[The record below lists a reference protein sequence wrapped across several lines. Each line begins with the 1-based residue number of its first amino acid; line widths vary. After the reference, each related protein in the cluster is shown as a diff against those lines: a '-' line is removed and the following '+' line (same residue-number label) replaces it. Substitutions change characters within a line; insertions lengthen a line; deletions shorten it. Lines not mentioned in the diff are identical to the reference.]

1 MISAEL
7 ADLRQGLTVL
17 LASAPMTGLTAQIR
31 VLLVRVHGTRAA
43 PSEQAP
49 QQATA
54 ASGAL
59 VGGFRGKIDVGDQH
73 RIGVQNRS
81 PIPVAGDRCD
91 QRTLGGEDLLEEL
104 FGTPTVRIVLAALPQ
119 LARTSGCDQRR
130 EALPSITLGILL
142 RQVGAAAGRERDRAF
157 GESRDLVM
165 RSEEHTSELQS
176 RGHLVCRLLL
186 D

>member
-59 VGGFRGKIDVGDQH
+59 VGGFRGETDVGDQH

-91 QRTLGGEDLLEEL
+91 QRTLAGEDLLAEPY
-104 FGTPTVRIVLAALPQ
+104 GTPTLPIVVAAPTQ
-119 LARTSGCDQRR
+119 LERASGCDKRSD
-130 EALPSITLGILL
+130 ALASITVGILL
-142 RQVGAAAGRERDRAF
+142 RQVGAAAGRERVRAI
-157 GESRDLVM
+157 GESRDL
-165 RSEEHTSELQS
+165 EL
-176 RGHLVCRLLL
+176 RRPGARERVHGR
-186 D
+186 

>member
-104 FGTPTVRIVLAALPQ
+104 FGTPTSGGRAPSAISLALVFRPGAPYRLRVIAAISAP
-119 LARTSGCDQRR
+119 AGEMVSSRSSSGRR
-130 EALPSITLGILL
+130 
-142 RQVGAAAGRERDRAF
+142 
-157 GESRDLVM
+157 
-165 RSEEHTSELQS
+165 RS
-176 RGHLVCRLLL
+176 G
-186 D
+186 